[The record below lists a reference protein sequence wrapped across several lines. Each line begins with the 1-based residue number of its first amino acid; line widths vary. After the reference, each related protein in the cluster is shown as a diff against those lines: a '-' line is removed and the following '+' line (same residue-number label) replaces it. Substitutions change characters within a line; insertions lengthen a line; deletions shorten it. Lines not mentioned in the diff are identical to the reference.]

1 MRQTTLSD
9 AGFDKYRKQ
18 TRKEHFLDDMEKI
31 IPWAELAEAIEPFY
45 PKPKG
50 AGRRPIGV
58 ERMLRIHFL
67 QHWFNLSDPAAEEAL
82 YDSRAMRRFV
92 GIDLGREPA
101 PDETTV
107 CKFRHLMERHNLG
120 DRLFGLVNEYLR
132 ENGLKVNWGTIVD
145 ASIID
150 APSSTKNRKKERD
163 PEMHQTRKGQQWY
176 FGMEAHIGVDSR
188 SKLIHSVVATPANVH
203 DSRVLPDLLHGDE
216 TRVWGDSAYAG
227 QKAVILEVAP
237 DAKDFTQ
244 AKGSRYRKLTESE
257 RSRNRNKS
265 RVRAKVEHQ
274 FGIIKA
280 AIRFYQGTLPRA
292 VEERSSSVCGLCFEQ
307 PGDGKAGAVE
317 TKTAG
322 VAGYVRLKNG
332 KGAVKSVF
340 FSYPVADSG
349 KFDHSSSL
357 NSWN

>member
-18 TRKEHFLDDMEKI
+18 TRKERFLDDMEKI

-107 CKFRHLMERHNLG
+107 CKFRHLMERHNRG

-132 ENGLKVNWGTIVD
+132 ENGLKVNRGTIVD
-145 ASIID
+145 ARIID

-163 PEMHQTRKGQQWY
+163 PEMHQTRKGRQWY
-176 FGMEAHIGVDSR
+176 FGMKAHIGVDSH

-203 DSRVLPDLLHGDE
+203 DSRVLRDLLHGDE

-274 FGIIKA
+274 FGIIK
-280 AIRFYQGTLPRA
+280 RQFGFTKVRYR
-292 VEERSSSVCGLCFEQ
+292 GLS
-307 PGDGKAGAVE
+307 KNAHRLI
-317 TKTAG
+317 
-322 VAGYVRLKNG
+322 VACALSNLVMAKQALLKRRRLELQ
-332 KGAVKSVF
+332 AT
-340 FSYPVADSG
+340 YA
-349 KFDHSSSL
+349 
-357 NSWN
+357 

>member
-1 MRQTTLSD
+1 MPLRQTTLSD

-18 TRKEHFLDDMEKI
+18 TRKERFLDDMEKI

-107 CKFRHLMERHNLG
+107 CKFRHRMERHNLG

-132 ENGLKVNWGTIVD
+132 ANGLKVNRGTIVD

-163 PEMHQTRKGQQWY
+163 PEMHQTRKGRQWY
-176 FGMEAHIGVDSR
+176 FGMKAHIGVDSR

-203 DSRVLPDLLHGDE
+203 DSRVLRDLLHGDE

-244 AKGSRYRKLTESE
+244 AKGSRYRKLMESE

-274 FGIIKA
+274 FGIIK
-280 AIRFYQGTLPRA
+280 RQFGFTKVRYR
-292 VEERSSSVCGLCFEQ
+292 GLSKNAHRLF
-307 PGDGKAGAVE
+307 
-317 TKTAG
+317 
-322 VAGYVRLKNG
+322 VACALSNLVMAKQALLKRRRLELQ
-332 KGAVKSVF
+332 AT
-340 FSYPVADSG
+340 YA
-349 KFDHSSSL
+349 
-357 NSWN
+357 